1 MGLQNVEKIETQ
13 QNHEKS
19 WFNRFKTKIGIAAS
33 ATTALAVSTSSNAF
47 IKSADVTAATTAAG
61 GEEVLSSTGIWVL
74 TIVVGMAI
82 FGLVIAAIKK
92 K

>member
-1 MGLQNVEKIETQ
+1 MGLQNVQKIEVQ
-13 QNHEKS
+13 EKHEKS
-19 WFNRFKTKIGIAAS
+19 WFNRFKYKIGAAAG

-47 IKSADVTAATTAAG
+47 LKAADVTTATGNAG

-74 TIVVGMAI
+74 TLVVGVVI
-82 FGLVIAAIKK
+82 FSLVIGLIKK

>member
-19 WFNRFKTKIGIAAS
+19 WFQRFKYKMGAAAG

-47 IKSADVTAATTAAG
+47 LKFLNLQLLAEPFQVPNQQELFLNHG
-61 GEEVLSSTGIWVL
+61 HCLQ
-74 TIVVGMAI
+74 
-82 FGLVIAAIKK
+82 LVELLWL
-92 K
+92 